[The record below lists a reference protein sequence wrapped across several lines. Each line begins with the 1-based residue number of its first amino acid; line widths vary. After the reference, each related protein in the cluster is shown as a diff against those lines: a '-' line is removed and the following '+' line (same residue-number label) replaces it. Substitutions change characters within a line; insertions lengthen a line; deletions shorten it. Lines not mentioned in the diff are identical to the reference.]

1 MKAIF
6 DSSVEEEGVVSNSMF
21 RARMLSSICA
31 RSNLDRSVELVLLG
45 ARKRYLPSYS
55 SFELST
61 DILSLQAKERG
72 AASAGASSVM
82 IKSNFTRSKFVVLS
96 SYHSKSPAFSPL
108 LCIKYREVPEN
119 LNNEYVQICIL
130 HLCIT
135 LSLKNHTI
143 RYFTYRHTSTMTKH
157 HFAYD

>member
-1 MKAIF
+1 MKAIS
-6 DSSVEEEGVVSNSMF
+6 DSSAEEEGAVSNNMF

-31 RSNLDRSVELVLLG
+31 WSNLDRSVELVLLG

-96 SYHSKSPAFSPL
+96 SYHSKSLALSPL

-143 RYFTYRHTSTMTKH
+143 
-157 HFAYD
+157 